1 MNKSGW
7 MGLLL
12 STGALMLLLGCGG
25 KAPAAPKEGVVYV
38 DPNAASAATAAPAA
52 PAQQPAPVEV
62 QPQQPAATA
71 APAAEETKELAL
83 YFEGKGVRLEPMMEA
98 APVLQALGAP
108 IGTFEADS
116 CAYLGKDLYYYY
128 PGFELT
134 VNEVDGVERITV
146 ITVVDDT
153 IVTPQG
159 LRIGDEEEK
168 LLSLLGGREENGIYA
183 YRAGE
188 TVLYVQIK
196 ADESETRR
204 IASIEYRATENLEG
218 GAV

>member
-12 STGALMLLLGCGG
+12 GTGALMLLLGCGG

-38 DPNAASAATAAPAA
+38 DPNAASAATAASAA
-52 PAQQPAPVEV
+52 PAQQPAPVEA

>member
-1 MNKSGW
+1 MNKPGW

-12 STGALMLLLGCGG
+12 GTGALMLLLGCGG

-52 PAQQPAPVEV
+52 PAQQPAPVEA

>member
-12 STGALMLLLGCGG
+12 GTGALMLLLGCSG

-38 DPNAASAATAAPAA
+38 DPNAAPAATAAPAA

>member
-12 STGALMLLLGCGG
+12 GTGALMLLLGCGG

>member
-1 MNKSGW
+1 MNKPGW

-12 STGALMLLLGCGG
+12 GTGALMLLLGCGG

-52 PAQQPAPVEV
+52 PAQQPAPVEA

-134 VNEVDGVERITV
+134 VNELDGVERITV

>member
-38 DPNAASAATAAPAA
+38 DPNAASAATAAPTA
-52 PAQQPAPVEV
+52 PAQQPAPVEA

>member
-12 STGALMLLLGCGG
+12 GTGTLMLLLGCGG

-38 DPNAASAATAAPAA
+38 DPNAATAATAAPAA

-134 VNEVDGVERITV
+134 VNEVDGVERITA

>member
-12 STGALMLLLGCGG
+12 GTGALMLLLGCGG

-52 PAQQPAPVEV
+52 PAQQPAPVEA